1 MSSHVCILYMCQQ
14 LRVYVWNEVNYKFI
28 HNFSSKFTCELI
40 TTLLAIQTM
49 VHELAGRQ
57 TRLSTGEVA
66 NCANKMKRASS
77 PYLLFVVAIP
87 F

>member
-1 MSSHVCILYMCQQ
+1 
-14 LRVYVWNEVNYKFI
+14 
-28 HNFSSKFTCELI
+28 
-40 TTLLAIQTM
+40 M

-87 F
+87 FWWQHHQAVNYVGLKTLQFPLSW